1 MNTGIA
7 GALQHFLI
15 SYLQLIVKLLTDL
28 FKLRII
34 ADVAKWR
41 RHSSASLLANWFGR
55 CAHELF
61 TDISSVTASNHP
73 SVFEMSGSLRCL
85 WNPNAWLCWES
96 GITELHILPLSG
108 SMWSRAVC
116 GRAHS
121 RSPTLCG
128 RESERGWRVQE
139 REGDK
144 VKKKRQ
150 TREKGNIYSS
160 VSARYHIAVFQI
172 ESLEYISVY
181 FVAIYWQSDSFPEPI

>member
-55 CAHELF
+55 CTHELF

-108 SMWSRAVC
+108 WKQSRLWESSFQVT
-116 GRAHS
+116 HS
-121 RSPTLCG
+121 LWAR
-128 RESERGWRVQE
+128 E
-139 REGDK
+139 RERVESAWEGGRQS
-144 VKKKRQ
+144 KKKRQ
-150 TREKGNIYSS
+150 TRERGNIYSS